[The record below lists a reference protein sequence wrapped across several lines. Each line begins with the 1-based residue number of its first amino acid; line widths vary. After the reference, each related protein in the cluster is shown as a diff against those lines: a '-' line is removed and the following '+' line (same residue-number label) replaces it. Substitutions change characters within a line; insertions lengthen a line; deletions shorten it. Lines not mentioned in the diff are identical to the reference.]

1 MPIMNMVNA
10 FGFFSLGR
18 AAIRGRKRFAR
29 RVMAAP
35 QDAWGFHLGEREVRI
50 SEVVILVA
58 GTGFLV
64 GALVNLWWFARGVLA

>member
-1 MPIMNMVNA
+1 MPIMQIVNA

-35 QDAWGFHLGEREVRI
+35 DGAWGFHLGEREVRI
-50 SEVVILVA
+50 SEVVILIA

-64 GALVNLWWFARGVLA
+64 AALVNLWRFARGAMS